1 MSNLFD
7 FKFLENLSVR
17 SFVFGFLVAIFLFA
31 GFTIPFL
38 VRNSIDFN
46 GNTSNIRIIERGNS
60 KIRIHIEDSNKEFVI
75 FYLGDS
81 KFRIQEIGGEFS
93 AKYGK

>member
-17 SFVFGFLVAIFLFA
+17 SFVFGFLVAVFLFV
-31 GFTIPFL
+31 GFEILFL
-38 VRNSIDFN
+38 IRDSIDFE
-46 GNTSNIRIIERGNS
+46 GNSNIKIVEKGNS
-60 KIRIHIEDSNKEFVI
+60 KIRIHIEDSHKEFVI

-93 AKYGK
+93 VKYEK